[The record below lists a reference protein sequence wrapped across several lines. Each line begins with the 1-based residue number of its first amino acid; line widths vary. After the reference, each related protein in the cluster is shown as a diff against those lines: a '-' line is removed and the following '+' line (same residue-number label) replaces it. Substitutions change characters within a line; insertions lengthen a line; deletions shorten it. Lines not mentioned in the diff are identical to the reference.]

1 MKKKF
6 HWLVLWLLG
15 SFLVG
20 GCTPSPA
27 PIRYGQDNCA
37 HCQMLVM
44 DAHFGTELVTD
55 KGKIYVFDSIECLAW
70 HSTASRMPPGQ
81 VHSRWVTPV
90 DAPGTL
96 VDAAGAFYLASD
108 NLRSPMGLNLSAFR
122 DENTAR
128 SFQQNYGGEVLRWDG
143 VTALV
148 GRRWGQ
154 SQ

>member
-1 MKKKF
+1 MKKRF
-6 HWLVLWLLG
+6 QWLVLLLLG
-15 SFLVG
+15 SFLGG
-20 GCTPSPA
+20 GCAPSPA

-44 DAHFGTELVTD
+44 DAHFGAELVTD

-70 HSTASRMPPGQ
+70 YREVPPEAI
-81 VHSRWVTPV
+81 HSRWVTAF

-96 VDAAGAFYLASD
+96 VDAETAFYLSSE

-122 DENTAR
+122 DEQTAVSYR
-128 SFQQNYGGEVLRWDG
+128 QNHGGEVLGWDG

-148 GRRWGQ
+148 GRRWRQ
-154 SQ
+154 NQ